1 MYEQKNWNAVILY
14 NYVHEAISRSNLLED
29 SDKYCE
35 YASSVKEVLKNKLKR
50 IKEYYEDYYRKHIKN
65 GDADKLIVSLQGNL
79 DDAVKDIQKY
89 VDALKLN
96 IFLQESRW
104 GKLEYNTKQSIENL
118 APNLDAPGSSKVAT
132 FSRPLVLTDEES
144 EKFYLFYPTI
154 ACDNNQLY
162 IAKLGLQNGEWK
174 QSNNGQRSR
183 GQRSMTKM
191 TTRKVTEIRNL
202 TEFKN
207 DYESLLDRLLK
218 RLDGLVKLPTEE
230 LWNKWHQ
237 KDKK

>member
-1 MYEQKNWNAVILY
+1 MY
-14 NYVHEAISRSNLLED
+14 NYVHETINGNDLPEVATVNQ
-29 SDKYCE
+29 
-35 YASSVKEVLKNKLKR
+35 VLKNKLNG
-50 IKEYYEDYYRKHIKN
+50 IKTHYEYYYREYIKRKHIKKD
-65 GDADKLIVSLQGNL
+65 DAEKLIDSLQKNL
-79 DDAVKDIQKY
+79 KQAIADIQKY

-96 IFLQESRW
+96 MFWQEFRNE
-104 GKLEYNTKQSIENL
+104 KQEYNTEQYSGNL
-118 APNLDAPGSSKVAT
+118 APYLEAKSDSGKVVT
-132 FSRPLVLTDEES
+132 FSCSLVLTDEES

-154 ACDNNQLY
+154 ACDNDQLY

-174 QSNNGQRSR
+174 QSNNGQRNR
-183 GQRSMTKM
+183 GQRSMTKT

-207 DYESLLDRLLK
+207 DYGSLLDRLLK
-218 RLDGLVKLPTEE
+218 RLDGLVELPTEE